1 VDASF
6 FSFIWIDLRI
16 AGDVTRAAGQ
26 PVARAAPEHAN
37 EQWKWM
43 VWMWF
48 NEVKWFYFN
57 NP

>member
-1 VDASF
+1 MSRELPVS
-6 FSFIWIDLRI
+6 
-16 AGDVTRAAGQ
+16 Q
-26 PVARAAPEHAN
+26 VARAAPENAN
-37 EQWKWM
+37 EQWKRM